1 MTVLARDKQ
10 ALVLRPLL
18 RHSEVTICYL
28 LLLPPPPQ
36 QEQMQQVNGAAI
48 SAETDAKLR
57 QQVGSEMSAN
67 AMPAGSRGKK
77 AAMSLELVAR
87 SRQRRCFEVENG
99 HFLSLSGELDGD

>member
-1 MTVLARDKQ
+1 MTVLAQNKQ

-28 LLLPPPPQ
+28 LLLPPPQ

-87 SRQRRCFEVENG
+87 SRQRRCFDVENG